1 MHLHR
6 NICIGIYNMHVH
18 SMWLL
23 LSFRDNCLQFNRKLE
38 NCTAPIWT
46 ILQIHLS
53 SLSYISF
60 AGALFRQQKLLD
72 KSGTFP

>member
-23 LSFRDNCLQFNRKLE
+23 LLSE
-38 NCTAPIWT
+38 TTA
-46 ILQIHLS
+46 S
-53 SLSYISF
+53 SLTGSWKT
-60 AGALFRQQKLLD
+60 ALLLSEQYF
-72 KSGTFP
+72 KFTFLA